1 MAVKISGVN
10 LSANTTA
17 NVGQAGSSGG
27 TYTVHI
33 LNRGT
38 SSAFVQLGVGDSSAT
53 FDTTQKLLEN
63 TSIGVNES
71 LSFSPVVAGASD
83 YVIGRSTEANVNM
96 VMMGHDE

>member
-38 SSAFVQLGVGDSSAT
+38 SSAFIQLGVGDSSAT
-53 FDTTQKLLEN
+53 FDTSQKLLEN
-63 TSIGVNES
+63 TSLGVYES
-71 LSFSPVVAGASD
+71 MSFSPVVCGASD
-83 YVIGRSTEANVNM
+83 YIIGRSTVANVNM

>member
-17 NVGQAGSSGG
+17 NIGQAGSNGG

-53 FDTTQKLLEN
+53 FDTSQKLLEN

-71 LSFSPVVAGASD
+71 ISFSPVVAG
-83 YVIGRSTEANVNM
+83 
-96 VMMGHDE
+96 

>member
-10 LSANTTA
+10 LAANTTA
-17 NVGQAGSSGG
+17 NIGQAGSNGG

-53 FDTTQKLLEN
+53 FDTSQKLLEN

-71 LSFSPVVAGASD
+71 MSFSPVVAGASD
-83 YVIGRSTEANVNM
+83 YVIGRSTVANVNM

>member
-17 NVGQAGSSGG
+17 NLGQAGSSGR

-38 SSAFVQLGVGDSSAT
+38 SSD
-53 FDTTQKLLEN
+53 
-63 TSIGVNES
+63 
-71 LSFSPVVAGASD
+71 
-83 YVIGRSTEANVNM
+83 
-96 VMMGHDE
+96 

>member
-17 NVGQAGSSGG
+17 NIGQAGSNGG

-33 LNRGT
+33 LNRST

-53 FDTTQKLLEN
+53 FANATKLLEN
-63 TSIGVNES
+63 TLIGPDESI
-71 LSFSPVVAGASD
+71 SFSPIVAGASD
-83 YVIGRSTEANVNM
+83 YIIGRSTVASVNM